1 MSNIVKKQ
9 NKSNSKGIVSWPAEE
24 RPRERL
30 ISRGPHSLTDAELIA
45 ILVRVG
51 FQGTNA
57 VELGRSLLKQF
68 GSLRAMAEAPLS
80 AMLDIKGV
88 KGAKVAQ
95 LAAAMEIARR
105 VSLPDGKKRIQIK
118 GTAHAGDY
126 VKERLRGLP
135 AEHFRVL
142 YLNRQNRLLEDVLIA
157 QGVVDGVKPPVRSII
172 THALRTNAS
181 SLIAT
186 HNHPSGAIEPSESDI
201 ILTRDIISASRPLGI
216 KILDHIIVGEEIT
229 YSFADSGLLDELELE
244 FFSPYQEKRRLKK
257 TKESAL

>member
-1 MSNIVKKQ
+1 MRNQTKGK
-9 NKSNSKGIVSWPAEE
+9 SKGIVSWPVEE

-30 ISRGPHSLTDAELIA
+30 LSRGPHSLTDAELIA

-57 VELGRSLLKQF
+57 VELGRNLMKQF

-80 AMLDIKGV
+80 AMFDVKGL

-95 LAAAMEIARR
+95 LAAAMEIVRR

-118 GTAHAGDY
+118 GTAQAGEY

-135 AEHFRVL
+135 DEHFRVL
-142 YLNRQNRLLEDVLIA
+142 YLNRQNRLLDDVLIA
-157 QGVVDGVKPPVRSII
+157 QGVVDGVKPPVRII
-172 THALRTNAS
+172 IIHALRTNAS
-181 SLIAT
+181 SLIAA

-201 ILTRDIISASRPLGI
+201 ILTQDLISATRPLGM
-216 KILDHIIVGEEIT
+216 KILDHIIVGEETT

-244 FFSPYQEKRRLKK
+244 SFSPYPAKRKQMK
-257 TKESAL
+257 IKESAL